1 MYLYSYLII
10 FIHSYTLTSYLY
22 IYIQAQHEV
31 KVTGKYCLRRPTVYS
46 WDIVAPTPPPPPTY
60 TTHTTHTHNIPTS
73 TTSGT
78 GLTFPRSSTAPVG
91 YTPGSNSSNNIY
103 YPSKNQQLPNNT
115 TSITTANTIK
125 VDNILQNR
133 SSSQVNYSVNSTM
146 NLNRSLPLPNTNLN
160 LPSQNPGVNFPL
172 NFPLKS
178 GANIPL
184 TNNTGAMSSHIYSS
198 NPYQQQQV
206 CMCI

>member
-1 MYLYSYLII
+1 M
-10 FIHSYTLTSYLY
+10 
-22 IYIQAQHEV
+22 
-31 KVTGKYCLRRPTVYS
+31 TGKYCLSRPTVYS

-60 TTHTTHTHNIPTS
+60 TTHTHNIPTS

-146 NLNRSLPLPNTNLN
+146 NLTNRSLPLPNSNLN
-160 LPSQNPGVNFPL
+160 LTSSQNPGTNFPL
-172 NFPLKS
+172 NFPLKP
-178 GANIPL
+178 ANIPL
-184 TNNTGAMSSHIYSS
+184 TNNTGAMSSHMYSS
-198 NPYQQQQV
+198 IPYQQQQV
-206 CMCI
+206 CI